1 MWQSI
6 LKDKNI
12 DIIANEI
19 IAILR
24 NNTIREHSQ
33 FYAMNPNIDYIGED
47 IDSIREL
54 PRIIML
60 NFSHGELLP
69 FYTFD
74 KLWPR
79 LFTPEQIQA
88 ASATSKP
95 ENSSENSE
103 EEEEE
108 DEDK

>member
-19 IAILR
+19 IPIFR
-24 NNTIREHSQ
+24 NTIREHSQ
-33 FYAMNPNIDYIGED
+33 MYAMNPDIDYTRD
-47 IDSIREL
+47 FIDLIQEL
-54 PRIIML
+54 PEIIML

-88 ASATSKP
+88 ASATPEP

-103 EEEEE
+103 EEEE